1 MLEVGYSHVDSN
13 QHRNPQLVTR
23 NPKHLNF
30 SSSFPLIKIY
40 IVNFASQTIIMLRL
54 KLRTDPTWVN
64 IVETNIEEILTD
76 HAWCEQ
82 KAATNA
88 ITMITQNS
96 ELEELVTELLVIARE
111 ELEHL
116 QMVHDLIK
124 QKGYKLG
131 RERKD
136 NYVNELFK
144 FLKKDGSRTQSLVDR
159 LLFSAMIEA
168 RSCERFKVLSENIK
182 DTEMAGFY
190 RDLMISEA
198 GHYTT
203 FITLA
208 RKYGNEVEV
217 NKRWRDWIEFEDSII
232 VKYGKSETIHG

>member
-1 MLEVGYSHVDSN
+1 
-13 QHRNPQLVTR
+13 
-23 NPKHLNF
+23 
-30 SSSFPLIKIY
+30 
-40 IVNFASQTIIMLRL
+40 MLRL